1 MLGMID
7 LNFAPLALALVL
19 FSVAALGIIWSLFE
33 ENSKF
38 MAMLGFIGI
47 TMSGLFNLQLILA
60 GRDTGVYQTS
70 FGLQYIADAPA
81 LGFNFVILI
90 GTALALLI
98 SYDYLKRADLEHPEY
113 YPLILLSATG
123 AMIMAAAGDL
133 ITLVLGLEIMSLA
146 VYVLSAWRQNARES
160 EEAGMKYF
168 LLWPEAQ

>member
-7 LNFAPLALALVL
+7 LNFAPLAPALVL

-47 TMSGLFNLQLILA
+47 VMSGLFNLQLILA

-98 SYDYLKRADLEHPEY
+98 SYDYLIRADL
-113 YPLILLSATG
+113 
-123 AMIMAAAGDL
+123 
-133 ITLVLGLEIMSLA
+133 
-146 VYVLSAWRQNARES
+146 
-160 EEAGMKYF
+160 
-168 LLWPEAQ
+168 